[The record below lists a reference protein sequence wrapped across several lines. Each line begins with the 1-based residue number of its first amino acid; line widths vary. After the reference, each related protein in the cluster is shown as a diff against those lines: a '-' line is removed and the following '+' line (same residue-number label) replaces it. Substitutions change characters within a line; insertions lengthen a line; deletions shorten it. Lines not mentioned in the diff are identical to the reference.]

1 MLASTYLRDAARL
14 VQSPI
19 SVRAM
24 PDGSFEITQKVAG
37 LIWECSDATIARG
50 IYKEVRRNYLALF
63 RDWGEHDDGE
73 AA

>member
-1 MLASTYLRDAARL
+1 MPASTYIRDAARL
-14 VQSPI
+14 VQSPL

-37 LIWECSDATIARG
+37 LAWECSDAETARA
-50 IYKEVRRNYLALF
+50 IYKQVRRNYLAMF
-63 RDWGEHDDGE
+63 RTQDYGD